1 MLNKNQHMKVTC
13 HFKGSKYTIEI
24 NDTQKIIDLKN
35 KIMQT
40 INDNIIKYIDLKF
53 ICENPI
59 RSFGKQTINPGIFSR
74 TWDSMTLN
82 NYPLESKNL
91 RIEIIPVD
99 NYSQITTEQQ
109 RTKRKNLKRFKFG
122 QKKEQPEKKIIVF
135 DYDIDF
141 PPLGS

>member
-1 MLNKNQHMKVTC
+1 MRVNC
-13 HFKGSKYTIEI
+13 YFKDSEYTIEI
-24 NDTQKIIDLKN
+24 LKTKKIIDLKN
-35 KIMQT
+35 KIIKM
-40 INDNIIKYIDLKF
+40 INDTTIKYIDLKF

-74 TWDSMTLN
+74 TWDNMTLD

-91 RIEIIPVD
+91 RIEIIKVED
-99 NYSQITTEQQ
+99 YSTTENIQQ
-109 RTKRKNLKRFKFG
+109 KSQKKPMNRFKKFGRKNEMKPK
-122 QKKEQPEKKIIVF
+122 PEKIAF